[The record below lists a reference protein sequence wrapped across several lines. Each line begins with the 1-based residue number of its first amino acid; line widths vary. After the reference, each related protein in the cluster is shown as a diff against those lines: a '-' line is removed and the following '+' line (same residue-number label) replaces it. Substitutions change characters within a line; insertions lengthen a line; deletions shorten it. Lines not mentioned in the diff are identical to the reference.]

1 MTSFAFQL
9 YSLHAVD
16 DPLPTVVERVGET
29 GFDGVELAGLGDADP
44 EDVDDALERT
54 GLELAG
60 AHVGIEELEANAE
73 AVAET
78 YGALGCEN
86 VVVPWFEPEEF
97 EDRASVEA
105 AGARLNAVAEDLAEY
120 DLSLH
125 YHNHDQEFSDL
136 DGEPALTRLMDATED
151 VSFELDLG
159 WVGAAG
165 YDPLS
170 YLDDHADRIRL
181 VHLKD
186 YHAETGEPAEVGE
199 GDIDVEET
207 VSTVRDHGFDWL
219 IYEAEERPD
228 SYETLDH
235 AAEIA
240 ETYW

>member
-9 YSLHAVD
+9 YSLHEVD
-16 DPLPTVVERVGET
+16 DSLPTVVERVGEA
-29 GFDGVELAGLGDADP
+29 GFDGVELAGLGDASP
-44 EDVDDALERT
+44 EAVGDALEEA
-54 GLELAG
+54 GLGLAG
-60 AHVGIEELEANAE
+60 AHVGIEELEADAE
-73 AVAET
+73 SVAET
-78 YGALGCEN
+78 YGGIGCEN
-86 VVVPWFEPEEF
+86 VVVPWLEPEEF

-105 AGARLNAVAEDLAEY
+105 AGARLDAVAEDLAAF
-120 DLSLH
+120 DVSLH
-125 YHNHDQEFSDL
+125 YHNHDQEFVDL
-136 DGEPALTRLMDATED
+136 DGEPALTRLLEATEN

-165 YDPLS
+165 HDPLS

-186 YHAETGEPAEVGE
+186 YHSETGEPAEVGE

-207 VSTVRDHGFDWL
+207 VRTVRDHGSDWL

-235 AAEIA
+235 AADVV

>member
-44 EDVDDALERT
+44 EDVGDALERT

-105 AGARLNAVAEDLAEY
+105 AGARLTPSPRTSRSTT
-120 DLSLH
+120 SLCTTTTT
-125 YHNHDQEFSDL
+125 
-136 DGEPALTRLMDATED
+136 TRSSRTSTAN
-151 VSFELDLG
+151 
-159 WVGAAG
+159 
-165 YDPLS
+165 
-170 YLDDHADRIRL
+170 RL
-181 VHLKD
+181 
-186 YHAETGEPAEVGE
+186 
-199 GDIDVEET
+199 
-207 VSTVRDHGFDWL
+207 
-219 IYEAEERPD
+219 
-228 SYETLDH
+228 
-235 AAEIA
+235 
-240 ETYW
+240 